1 MLPKTKM
8 NIIMLL
14 KVKPVDITMM
24 TSDMTSLVNLD
35 SFAKTKRMTV
45 AIGSPFASS
54 TQLITVRVLMVLGEE
69 TLLNPTDT
77 GSSMMTAQLDIG
89 SVKTAK

>member
-1 MLPKTKM
+1 M

-45 AIGSPFASS
+45 AIGSPFASL
-54 TQLITVRVLMVLGEE
+54 TRLTTVKVLMEHGEDPQ
-69 TLLNPTDT
+69 LNPTDT
-77 GSSMMTAQLDIG
+77 GSSMMTAQLATG
-89 SVKTAK
+89 SVKMAR